1 MIFNLNDLFSVADI
15 ELTRHSSLRYN
26 ILLWSTLLQSNN
38 SMKTI
43 TTQTHSYDKWLQEL
57 WTAGAL
63 AFKHFVHLRIVTTWP
78 RLMKSEE
85 NIWRYLKELSIKVM
99 WRRRIHGQGWFL
111 HWFDDIHFSCVTQ
124 EITKQRLLSTE
135 TERQVYNLV
144 GL

>member
-1 MIFNLNDLFSVADI
+1 MRTKGKFMIFNLNDLFSVADI

-43 TTQTHSYDKWLQEL
+43 TTQTHSYDKWLQEF

-78 RLMKSEE
+78 RLMKSED
-85 NIWRYLKELSIKVM
+85 IWRSSESRSCEGGGYTDKA
-99 WRRRIHGQGWFL
+99 
-111 HWFDDIHFSCVTQ
+111 DFSTDLM
-124 EITKQRLLSTE
+124 TFTS
-135 TERQVYNLV
+135 LV
-144 GL
+144 KHEK